1 MTTLP
6 FVLLG
11 ILIGA
16 WFLSVKIMR
25 ITVDA
30 LSSPRERMVP
40 RSHVPSDQ
48 ELRQPLRQ
56 AEDWAREHGFDD
68 DIMFDFQIAS
78 KDQALFCRTWKNAAE
93 KTYLVLYYGMGKH
106 FVELVT
112 IYDDKTGVTTTNAP
126 DAHTLPAV
134 PGAFIQSFPGNGLT
148 DLLGLHLQ
156 GRATLERRTGLTP
169 QERLEDTVDL
179 IARSLQRQATYVMSI
194 PGWQWKGIWWITV
207 RKKKMIGKD
216 VGWQLDQLGVFEP
229 TAESPEILQ

>member
-1 MTTLP
+1 MTILP

-11 ILIGA
+11 VLIGA
-16 WFLSVKIMR
+16 WFLSIKIMR

-30 LSSPRERMVP
+30 LASPRERMAP
-40 RSHVPSDQ
+40 RSHVPPDQ

-56 AEDWAREHGFDD
+56 AEEWAREHGFDD
-68 DIMFDFQIAS
+68 DVMFDFQIAS
-78 KDQALFCRTWKNAAE
+78 KEQTLFCRTWKNTAE
-93 KTYLVLYYGMGKH
+93 KTYLVFYYGMGKH

-134 PGAFIQSFPGNGLT
+134 PGAFIQSFPGSRLT
-148 DLLGLHLQ
+148 ELLGLHLQ
-156 GRATLERRTGLTP
+156 GRATLERRTGLAA
-169 QERLEDTVDL
+169 QERREETIDL
-179 IARSLQRQATYVMSI
+179 IARSLKRQATYVMSI
-194 PGWQWKGIWWITV
+194 PGWQWKGLWWITV

-229 TAESPEILQ
+229 SAESPEILQ